1 MDSSLALIKTTK
13 DFDRKTGGVSLANLQ
28 VSKNPILLRTKVL
41 KYPEK
46 ARFDLYLTFFYITKN
61 SSGNILLL
69 LL

>member
-13 DFDRKTGGVSLANLQ
+13 DFDRKTGGVSLVNLQ

-46 ARFDLYLTFFYITKN
+46 ARFDLYLTFF
-61 SSGNILLL
+61 
-69 LL
+69 